1 MLPPCKQHDT
11 DIPHAAKPRVP
22 KSTCKEDEGDEET
35 ELKDPTFIEKL
46 HWAPEKDLPHGKG
59 LPSRITDGASSMRRK
74 EWKDLEERIFKEVEV
89 TYEDSKFTMS
99 TAFLNRRADFRLGR
113 LGGYGG

>member
-35 ELKDPTFIEKL
+35 ELNDPTFFEKL
-46 HWAPEKDLPHGKG
+46 HWAPEKDLPN
-59 LPSRITDGASSMRRK
+59 RITDGASSMRRK
-74 EWKDLEERIFKEVEV
+74 EWKDLEERIFKEAKI
-89 TYEDSKFTMS
+89 TYEDSEFTMS
-99 TAFLNRRADFRLGR
+99 TAFLNKRADFRLG
-113 LGGYGG
+113 